1 MPKRSW
7 DGRRQREFERIRE
20 RLLLQGE
27 PEGMAEQIAVSR
39 VNRDLPVD
47 DGPDQL
53 AMVAQ
58 IRTSL
63 RPPRDQEQQAW
74 RSLASRP
81 RNRGGA
87 RRVVIAGRR
96 ASSARLA

>member
-20 RLLLQGE
+20 QLLFQGE
-27 PEGMAEQIAVSR
+27 PEGMAEQIATSR

-47 DGPDQL
+47 DGADNL

-58 IRTSL
+58 LRTSL
-63 RPPRDQEQQAW
+63 RPPREGQDAW
-74 RSLASRP
+74 RSIASRP

-96 ASSARLA
+96 ASSTRLA